1 MYIAVGELVHPKNPV
16 MLMQKL
22 LLEDE
27 MHVYFFFNLIQITIQ
42 NSSSTASLQ
51 RLILQISLTSV
62 LWPIVLFAN
71 NFSHRYAAYT
81 QVG

>member
-71 NFSHRYAAYT
+71 NFFHRYAAYT